1 MEEIIKLEEVK
12 KTYLMGKVKVKAL
25 RGVNLTIN
33 RGDYVSIM
41 GPSGSGKSTLLHLMG
56 ALDKP
61 SSGKILIDGIDI
73 SRLKSN
79 RLALLRR
86 KKIGFVFQQ
95 FHLLQRLT
103 ALENVELP
111 LWFAGVSKTM
121 RTRRAKK
128 LLERVG
134 LGDGIY
140 HRPGELSGGEMQMVS
155 IARALANKP
164 EIILADEPTGD
175 MDSVSGKKTMEMLE
189 ELNSGGKTLVVV
201 THDREFG
208 ARAKRKIK
216 IMDGII
222 EQEDSESLSSPG
234 RKPAGRE

>member
-1 MEEIIKLEEVK
+1 
-12 KTYLMGKVKVKAL
+12 MGKIKVKAL

-33 RGDYVSIM
+33 SGDYVSIM

-61 SSGKILIDGIDI
+61 SSGKILIDGIDV

-134 LGDGIY
+134 LGSGIY

-155 IARALANKP
+155 IARALANNP

-175 MDSVSGKKTMEMLE
+175 MDSVSGKVTMEMLE

-208 ARAKRKIK
+208 ARAKRRIK

-222 EQEDSESLSSPG
+222 EQENTESLSSPG
-234 RKPAGRE
+234 RKPARNK

>member
-1 MEEIIKLEEVK
+1 
-12 KTYLMGKVKVKAL
+12 MGKIKVKAL

-33 RGDYVSIM
+33 SGDYVSIM

-61 SSGKILIDGIDI
+61 SSGKILIDGIDV

-111 LWFAGVSKTM
+111 LWFAGVNKTM

-134 LGDGIY
+134 LGSGIY

-155 IARALANKP
+155 IARALANNP

-175 MDSVSGKKTMEMLE
+175 MDSVSGKVTMEMLE

-208 ARAKRKIK
+208 ARAKRRIK

-222 EQEDSESLSSPG
+222 EQEDTEPLSSPD
-234 RKPAGRE
+234 RKPARNQ

>member
-1 MEEIIKLEEVK
+1 
-12 KTYLMGKVKVKAL
+12 MGKVKVKAL

>member
-1 MEEIIKLEEVK
+1 
-12 KTYLMGKVKVKAL
+12 MGKIKVKAL

-33 RGDYVSIM
+33 SGDYVSIM

-61 SSGKILIDGIDI
+61 SSGKILIDGIDV
-73 SRLKSN
+73 SMLKSN

-111 LWFAGVSKTM
+111 LWFAGVNKTM

-134 LGDGIY
+134 LGSGIY

-155 IARALANKP
+155 IARALANNP

-175 MDSVSGKKTMEMLE
+175 MDSVSGKVTMEMLE

-208 ARAKRKIK
+208 ARAKRRIK

-222 EQEDSESLSSPG
+222 EQEDTESLSSPD
-234 RKPAGRE
+234 RKPARNK

>member
-1 MEEIIKLEEVK
+1 
-12 KTYLMGKVKVKAL
+12 MGKIKVKAL

-33 RGDYVSIM
+33 SGDYVSIM

-61 SSGKILIDGIDI
+61 SSGKILIDGIDV
-73 SRLKSN
+73 SMLKSN

-111 LWFAGVSKTM
+111 LWFAGVNKTM

-134 LGDGIY
+134 LGSGIY

-155 IARALANKP
+155 IARALANNP

-175 MDSVSGKKTMEMLE
+175 MDSVSGKVTMEMLE

-222 EQEDSESLSSPG
+222 EQEDTESLSSPD
-234 RKPAGRE
+234 RKPARNK

>member
-1 MEEIIKLEEVK
+1 
-12 KTYLMGKVKVKAL
+12 MGKVKVKAL

-222 EQEDSESLSSPG
+222 EQENSESLSSPG
-234 RKPAGRE
+234 RKPSEKE